1 MLRFSAASR
10 VVLAAVLCAT
20 VLGPRQSSA
29 ADSYELTAIVSLTG
43 VGAFVGTTTQQGLQA
58 LELYVNKNGGINGQ
72 PVKFIFEDDQTNPQ
86 TAVQLANDAIAKK
99 PAMIFGGSFG
109 STCGAILPIVAKDG
123 PVDYCLSPALRPPP
137 GSYVFSAST
146 GITDTVAV
154 SIKYLRALGLTRIA
168 AITTTDASG
177 QEADRAIDAAFAADG
192 GALVAREH
200 FNPADLSVTAQLAR
214 IKAAHPQALI
224 AWAAGTPAAT
234 AFRGIQDVALN
245 IPVVTSN
252 ANSTHVQ
259 MKQYAAFLPK
269 ELYFP
274 NPEIAAVDGV
284 SDAPTKAAQKV
295 FFDAMAAIGVKPD
308 VTQSTPWDPGLQ
320 VIQALRTLGTGATA
334 AQMHDYLANLQSFT
348 GVNGRYDFKAYPQ
361 RGLGESGVI
370 MVRWDP
376 VKSDWFSVSKPGGVP
391 IKR

>member
-1 MLRFSAASR
+1 MHRFHAASR
-10 VVLAAVLCAT
+10 VFLVALMCTALV
-20 VLGPRQSSA
+20 GPRPSNA
-29 ADSYELTAIVSLTG
+29 ADPFELTAILSLTG
-43 VGAFVGTTTQQGLQA
+43 VGAFVGTTTEQGLQA
-58 LELYVNKNGGINGQ
+58 LELYVNKNGGIKGQ

-99 PAMIFGGSFG
+99 PAVIFGGSFG

-123 PVDYCLSPALRPPP
+123 PLDYCLSPALRPPP
-137 GSYVFSAST
+137 GSFVFSAST

-177 QEADRAIDAAFAADG
+177 QEADRAIDAAFAANG
-192 GALVAREH
+192 GGLVTREH

-214 IKAAHPQALI
+214 IKAAQPQALI

-234 AFRGIQDVALN
+234 VFRGIQDVALD

-259 MKQYAAFLPK
+259 MRQYAAFLPK
-269 ELYFP
+269 VLYFP
-274 NPEIAAVDGV
+274 NPAIAAVDGV
-284 SDAPTKAAQKV
+284 SDAPTKAAQKI
-295 FFDAMAAIGVKPD
+295 FFDAMAAIDVKPD
-308 VTQSTPWDPGLQ
+308 VTQSTPWDPGLL
-320 VIQALRTLGTGATA
+320 VIQALRTLGTDASA
-334 AQMHDYLANLQSFT
+334 AQVRDYLANLQNFT
-348 GVNGRYDFKAYPQ
+348 GYDFKAYPQ

-376 VKSDWFSVSKPGGVP
+376 VKSDWFSVSKPGGAP
-391 IKR
+391 LKR